1 MIGAATAYAFA
12 VLAVRATLYLGVRR
26 WYAPIT

>member
-1 MIGAATAYAFA
+1 MIGAATADAVA
-12 VLAVRATLYLGVRR
+12 VLAVRATLYLGLRR